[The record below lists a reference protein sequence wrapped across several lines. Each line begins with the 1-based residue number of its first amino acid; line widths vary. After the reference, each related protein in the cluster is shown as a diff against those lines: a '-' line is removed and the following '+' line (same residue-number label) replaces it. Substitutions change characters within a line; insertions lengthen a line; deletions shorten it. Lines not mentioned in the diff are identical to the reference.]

1 MRVASTELPTSAAA
15 RLALRLYQAGETG
28 LAHRVGIAVDTG
40 HDVALTNLERRTVLR
55 VLASWPGEMTEIRNA
70 LR

>member
-1 MRVASTELPTSAAA
+1 MKVAGTETPAGVAA
-15 RLALRLYQAGETG
+15 RLALRLHQAGELG
-28 LAHRVGIAVDTG
+28 LAHRVGIAVDTN
-40 HDVALTNLERRTVLR
+40 HDVGFTNPERSTVMR